1 MNCQLFHRDQSLV
14 SLILLVILLACI
26 CRTETSYA
34 DSSANHLRIMLDATE
49 ISRNLIHSTI
59 TMEAGSDTLTL
70 LYPKWLPGMHG
81 PCGPIENLA
90 GFKAFDGSGTRLL
103 WERDYTDP
111 FRFYVF
117 GSGDKSPVTI
127 SISYICSQPTD
138 LSWGSDSESTPTL
151 AVINWNTVSVYP
163 EGSVSRDLT
172 VEPRLIIPD
181 GWSYATGMPFKERR
195 GDTLVFDIV
204 SYEELIDFPIIC
216 GAYLNTYKIATT
228 ASAEYFVHVAVDE
241 DILLPLA
248 DSAFADW
255 SRLVYETEALFGRS
269 HFDNYNFLVLVS
281 DSVEHYGLEHRNS
294 SVNSVDVMALKE
306 YGKTS
311 YFLQG
316 LLPHEFVHTWCGKYR
331 RPVGM
336 NTPDFQTPMN
346 MELLW
351 VYEGLTEY
359 LGMMLAARSGL
370 MSADYFK
377 QDWAFYWGDL
387 RHTAGRQWR
396 PLRDVAVTTYT
407 IWGGSESWSFHRR
420 GADYY
425 SEGALLWLEVDSRIR
440 ELSSGK
446 RSLDDFCRSF
456 FGTGDRDAHSI
467 SFEKRDMVAAL
478 TELADFAWD
487 SLFTERISRTRE
499 KLDESPL
506 AAAGYKFAYTTEKP
520 KALSDTESRRECR
533 YFYESVGF
541 AVADEDNR
549 ILQVVPGSPAD
560 IAGLYT
566 GMNILG
572 VNAKTYS
579 LDRLEKAIR
588 DAVKIGKIILLVQRG
603 ESLNQVTLQYQG
615 GLRYLNIVPDGKQR
629 QWLDEIIKPRSSR

>member
-1 MNCQLFHRDQSLV
+1 MKCQRIHRGQSLV
-14 SLILLVILLACI
+14 SSILPVVLLACI
-26 CRTETSYA
+26 CQAEISFA
-34 DSSANHLRIMLDATE
+34 DSKANRLQVTLDATE

-59 TMEAGSDTLTL
+59 TLEADSDTLTL

-90 GFKAFDGSGTRLL
+90 GFKAFDGSGSPLL

-111 FRFYVF
+111 FRFYVL
-117 GSGDKSPVTI
+117 GSRDQSSVTI
-127 SISYICSQPTD
+127 NLSYICSQSTD
-138 LSWGSDSESTPTL
+138 LSDGSDCESTPTL

-181 GWSYATGMPFKERR
+181 GWRYATGMPFKEHR

-204 SYEELIDFPIIC
+204 SYEELIDFPVIC
-216 GAYLNTYKIATT
+216 GAYLNTYKIAST
-228 ASAEYFVHVAVDE
+228 AAAEYFVHVAVDE
-241 DILLPLA
+241 EVLLPFA

-255 SRLVYETEALFGRS
+255 SRLVYETEALFGRT
-269 HFDNYNFLVLVS
+269 HFDTYNFLVVVG
-281 DSVEHYGLEHRNS
+281 DSVDHYGLEHRNS
-294 SVNSVDVMALKE
+294 SVNSVDVKALKE

-311 YFLQG
+311 YSLQG

-331 RPVGM
+331 RSAGM
-336 NTPDFQTPMN
+336 NTPDYQTPMN

-359 LGMMLAARSGL
+359 LGEVLAARSGL
-370 MSADYFK
+370 MSPDYLK
-377 QDWAFYWGDL
+377 QRWVLEWGDL
-387 RHTAGRQWR
+387 LHTAGRQWR
-396 PLRDVAVTTYT
+396 PLRDVAVTTQT

-420 GADYY
+420 GTDYY

-440 ELSSGK
+440 DLSSSK

-467 SFEKRDMVAAL
+467 SFEKSDMVSAL
-478 TELADFAWD
+478 EELADFAWD

-506 AAAGYKFAYTTEKP
+506 SAAGYKFAYATEKP
-520 KALSDTESRRECR
+520 KALSDLESRRERR

-541 AVADEDNR
+541 AVEDEDNK
-549 ILQVVPGSPAD
+549 ILQIVPDSPAD
-560 IAGLYT
+560 EAGLYT

-572 VNAKTYS
+572 VNAKTFS
-579 LDRLEKAIR
+579 MDRLEKAIR
-588 DAVKIGKIILLVQRG
+588 DAVKTGEIILLVQHG
-603 ESLNQVTLQYQG
+603 ESLDQAILQYRE
-615 GLRYLNIVPDGKQR
+615 GLRYLTIVPDSKRR
-629 QWLDEIIKPRSSR
+629 QWLDEIIKPRSSQ